1 VSRENLETLRTGYD
15 WFRDHGCFPDH
26 LATPDFVWDMSHF
39 HGWPEQQVYEGM
51 KGANEFLAAWGGSWD
66 DWVVEVQEM
75 HDVDERVVSI
85 VRQRGR
91 SKLSGMLSEM
101 SFAMVWT
108 FRDGLES
115 RMDMY
120 SDPRE
125 ALRALGVER

>member
-1 VSRENLETLRTGYD
+1 
-15 WFRDHGCFPDH
+15 
-26 LATPDFVWDMSHF
+26 MSHF